1 MGLQHNQYNLI
12 QNGLVT
18 LLDPANQKSL
28 VYNQKNLMYLNE
40 KNPLSYFRGAAGSTV
55 SYEESTDSILWVN
68 PQYESWGTYLHN
80 WSIFNYSLDTTKQYT
95 ASFEWRLEGKDASL
109 FSCEIIQGNGLNGV
123 MSIGLLANS
132 TLQANG
138 WYKFSYT
145 FIPANSGRDS
155 YLRLITGPTHGI
167 KFSLRW
173 RQLQVEQNSAATIYM
188 PNSITTNLIDMA
200 GTQNATIINPAYDG
214 SNLGALY
221 LDGTTSYIDTN
232 NRYLSKYNTGTISM
246 WVKSRDV
253 SKINHFYHEADSGD
267 GFGGEPEVHF
277 TINGGVVTASLPYG
291 EINNL
296 GFTSAFWNSNG
307 FAVSNNIWF
316 NAVLTY
322 SISSNNAE
330 ATFNFYMNGQPNG
343 SGTVP
348 RPNINFTQNAFLGR
362 PRYTTDTRSLTGSLG
377 AFLFYNRVLSGTE
390 ILENYNALRGRYGL

>member
-1 MGLQHNQYNLI
+1 MGLQHNQYNII
-12 QNGLVT
+12 QNGLT
-18 LLDPANQKSL
+18 TFLDPANQKSL

-40 KNPLSYFRGAAGSTV
+40 KNASNYFLGAVGATAT
-55 SYEESTDSILWVN
+55 YESSTDSILWNN
-68 PQYESWGTYLHN
+68 PQYESWGTYIHN
-80 WSIFNYSLDTTKQYT
+80 WSIFNYTLDITKQHT
-95 ASFEWRLEGKDASL
+95 LSFEWRMEGSNPSN
-109 FSCEIIQGNGLNGV
+109 FICEIVTFVGTEGV
-123 MSIGLLANS
+123 TSANLRSSS
-132 TLQANG
+132 TLQLNG
-138 WYKFSYT
+138 WWKFSHT
-145 FIPANSGRDS
+145 FTPVNSGRNA
-155 YLRLITGPTHGI
+155 YVRVITGPAHGI
-167 KFSLRW
+167 PFRFRW
-173 RQLQVEQNSAATIYM
+173 RQIQLEQNSFATSFVS
-188 PNSITTNLIDMA
+188 NSITTNLLDMA
-200 GTQNATIINPAYDG
+200 GTQNATIINPAYDS
-214 SNLGALY
+214 SNFGALY
-221 LDGTTSYIDTN
+221 LDGTSSYVDTN

-253 SKINHFYHEADSGD
+253 SKINHFYHEADTGD

-390 ILENYNALRGRYGL
+390 ILENYNALKGRYGL